1 MLFFYIVTVIFFYFA
16 ANYYYNDWKYV
27 LFSHEIFGDGK
38 NNQFSCA
45 PPKKETLK
53 EEIIKKISEKKEF
66 QNCSKQE
73 ILEMATTLI
82 KELENKRII
91 AYSAFKKFICAIICY
106 SIILFGIIYV
116 KEAGIFYIFSAQI
129 MAGLFLI
136 SIYFKINLENEL
148 IELRKVLKIDRL
160 AYANHSEVITH
171 KIHSINK
178 FEKKLRIVN
187 PAYKFSGI
195 LFLILLAKILFF

>member
-53 EEIIKKISEKKEF
+53 EEIIKKISEK
-66 QNCSKQE
+66 
-73 ILEMATTLI
+73 

>member
-91 AYSAFKKFICAIICY
+91 AYSAFKK
-106 SIILFGIIYV
+106 
-116 KEAGIFYIFSAQI
+116 
-129 MAGLFLI
+129 
-136 SIYFKINLENEL
+136 
-148 IELRKVLKIDRL
+148 
-160 AYANHSEVITH
+160 
-171 KIHSINK
+171 
-178 FEKKLRIVN
+178 LRIVN